1 MLIVRKQLIRK
12 KHLKFLD
19 QSYQTGFHLTK
30 KFFEQL
36 ANNTPNS
43 EMMERSLPDIKN
55 ELNEEYLK
63 LLKAIDN
70 KKLTQAQKKEIA
82 MEFTRLLE
90 DFVDAFNDKK
100 KHKFI
105 SED

>member
-1 MLIVRKQLIRK
+1 MTK
-12 KHLKFLD
+12 KHWTD
-19 QSYQTGFHLTK
+19 A
-30 KFFEQL
+30 L
-36 ANNTPNS
+36 ADNIPNS
-43 EMMERSLPDIKN
+43 DMFKRSLPELKN
-55 ELNEEYLK
+55 ELNEEYPK

>member
-1 MLIVRKQLIRK
+1 MFK
-12 KHLKFLD
+12 
-19 QSYQTGFHLTK
+19 
-30 KFFEQL
+30 
-36 ANNTPNS
+36 
-43 EMMERSLPDIKN
+43 RSLAEIKKD
-55 ELNEEYLK
+55 LNDEYPK
-63 LLKAIDN
+63 LLKAIES
-70 KKLTQAQKKEIA
+70 KKLTPAQKKQAA

>member
-1 MLIVRKQLIRK
+1 MTK
-12 KHLKFLD
+12 KHWTD
-19 QSYQTGFHLTK
+19 A
-30 KFFEQL
+30 L
-36 ANNTPNS
+36 ADNIPNS
-43 EMMERSLPDIKN
+43 DMFKRSLPELKN
-55 ELNEEYLK
+55 ELNEEYPK

-70 KKLTQAQKKEIA
+70 KKLTQAQKKEMA

>member
-1 MLIVRKQLIRK
+1 MNK
-12 KHLKFLD
+12 KHWTD
-19 QSYQTGFHLTK
+19 A
-30 KFFEQL
+30 L
-36 ANNTPNS
+36 ADNIPNS
-43 EMMERSLPDIKN
+43 DMFKRSLLELKN
-55 ELNEEYLK
+55 ELNEEYPK

-82 MEFTRLLE
+82 MEFTQLLE

>member
-1 MLIVRKQLIRK
+1 MFDRTLADMK
-12 KHLKFLD
+12 KD
-19 QSYQTGFHLTK
+19 
-30 KFFEQL
+30 
-36 ANNTPNS
+36 
-43 EMMERSLPDIKN
+43 
-55 ELNEEYLK
+55 LNIEYPK

>member
-1 MLIVRKQLIRK
+1 MSNRLTGKNIIVTAAGQGIGRATAVAFHKEGAKVTATDLNEK
-12 KHLKFLD
+12 TLK
-19 QSYQTGFHLTK
+19 
-30 KFFEQL
+30 
-36 ANNTPNS
+36 
-43 EMMERSLPDIKN
+43 
-55 ELNEEYLK
+55 ELNEEYPK